1 MAFNPW
7 KCGKCLKSQIEDV
20 QGHDPRSWIKDIL
33 WDMAKSGHISG
44 STFKKKLEKKIRK
57 EIHDVSHPEQY
68 CENMWNKIKHKCG
81 T

>member
-20 QGHDPRSWIKDIL
+20 QGHDPRNWIKDIL